1 MDELLSQAP
10 ETVVRVRMTP
20 QFALMSRIS
29 KNSLTSTGV
38 LITLGMIAVYAG
50 PASLVVLIPAAAL
63 VWYGAHPVLRNDR
76 N

>member
-1 MDELLSQAP
+1 MDELLSQVA

-29 KNSLTSTGV
+29 KNSMISTGV
-38 LITLGMIAVYAG
+38 LITLGFIALYAG
-50 PASLVVLIPAAAL
+50 PASLIVLIPAAVL
-63 VWYGAHPVLRNDR
+63 VWYRVRPVLTNDR